1 MHYTSTYHSYQI
13 ASGILENRN
22 PALSLEPGILL
33 LQLVTDVDEYASAFQ
48 SEKNKKI
55 KEK

>member
-1 MHYTSTYHSYQI
+1 VHYTSTYHSYQI